1 MEADT
6 LNVERMGRGYA
17 WLDTSTPD
25 SLVDAAG
32 FVRTLEAR
40 QGVKICCPEEIAF
53 DQGFIGADEL
63 ETLADGS
70 ASPPTVSISA
80 RSSTSGGTRTSVSS
94 RRPDWSVRNRKKPI
108 QNKDPSGMD
117 FRILRIW
124 LQQGLV
130 RQIRTRHRI
139 SADRAGADRRMRFA

>member
-1 MEADT
+1 VTGLYFYDSRVVEVAKSLKPSARGEYEITDVNRIYMEADT

-17 WLDTSTPD
+17 WLDTGTPD

-63 ETLADGS
+63 ATLADRFGKS
-70 ASPPTVSISA
+70 AYGRYL
-80 RSSTSGGTRTSVSS
+80 RSVLEE
-94 RRPDWSVRNRKKPI
+94 RRDSYKR
-108 QNKDPSGMD
+108 
-117 FRILRIW
+117 
-124 LQQGLV
+124 
-130 RQIRTRHRI
+130 
-139 SADRAGADRRMRFA
+139 